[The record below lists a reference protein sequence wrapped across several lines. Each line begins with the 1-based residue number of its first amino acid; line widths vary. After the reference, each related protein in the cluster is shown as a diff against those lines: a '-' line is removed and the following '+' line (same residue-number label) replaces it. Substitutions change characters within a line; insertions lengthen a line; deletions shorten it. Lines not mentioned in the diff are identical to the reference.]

1 MISGQRGGI
10 ISRLL
15 ALLMLCGFAGMI
27 YLARHPLLR
36 AAAGFCIVQDRIEP
50 ADVIIVIGDDDFA
63 ANRATEAAALFRA
76 GWAPQVVA
84 SGRMLRPY
92 LSLADIMARD
102 LESGGIPASAIVR
115 FSHRAD
121 NTLEEAE
128 GLRVLIAQKGWR
140 RILLVTSNYH
150 TRRARYI
157 FRKVLPGIVS
167 LEVAGASGSGFEPA
181 TWWESRQGRKTFFL
195 EIVGYLVAVW
205 ELRHQLSS
213 SATPIGQLLGLN
225 FWALLTGKSPKGA
238 NNQPLFSLHR

>member
-1 MISGQRGGI
+1 MINGQRGGI

-50 ADVIIVIGDDDFA
+50 ADVIIVIGDDGFTADRA
-63 ANRATEAAALFRA
+63 AEAASLFRA
-76 GWAPQVVA
+76 GWAPEVVA

-102 LESGGIPASAIVR
+102 LESAGVPASATVR

-157 FRKVLPGIVS
+157 FRKVLPGTVS

-195 EIVGYLVAVW
+195 ETVGYLVAVW
-205 ELRHQLSS
+205 ELRHQQAGSSS
-213 SATPIGQLLGLN
+213 SAMLIGELLG
-225 FWALLTGKSPKGA
+225 
-238 NNQPLFSLHR
+238 PLGGLIDWQVT